1 MFAKT
6 EQEKGADPE
15 ICKKTQQA
23 VVYFHKGYQYTTSS
37 ICTKATTDGDF
48 CFNGGACS
56 ANPVQMSSCSP
67 HESCQG
73 VHTNLVKVFTGSR
86 FKVFT

>member
-6 EQEKGADPE
+6 EQEKGADSE
-15 ICKKTQQA
+15 MCNKLNKLLCISTKA
-23 VVYFHKGYQYTTSS
+23 TSS
-37 ICTKATTDGDF
+37 SSSSNICTKATTDGDF

-56 ANPVQMSSCSP
+56 ANLVQMSRCSP

-73 VHTNLVKVFTGSR
+73 VHTNLVEVFT
-86 FKVFT
+86 

>member
-6 EQEKGADPE
+6 EQEKSADSE
-15 ICKKTQQA
+15 ICSKLNKL
-23 VVYFHKGYQYTTSS
+23 VLCIS
-37 ICTKATTDGDF
+37 TKATTDGDF

-56 ANPVQMSSCSP
+56 ANLVQMSRCSP

-73 VHTNLVKVFTGSR
+73 VHTNLVEVFT
-86 FKVFT
+86 